1 MHSVV
6 ANTRVSTTL
15 QDVWRKLKYA
25 SLLVLL
31 HAYLLMAIR
40 TQGWGETQCSGAMF
54 ITASVL
60 FVDAVLLHMLCIEK
74 NLFDRIVDR
83 TKSLKIRSD
92 RLKNLQMIFWT
103 LVVTVVG
110 TYVLLESRSS
120 TARLTALG
128 GVGLCILLGYVCSKN
143 RREIPWP
150 SVLAA
155 VMAQFLCGLLVVRW
169 APGVFE
175 CLSVRA
181 EGAINSTFHAS
192 GFIFGYL
199 EDGRYVGLPRQP
211 PIFAFHNL
219 PVVLFFSFLMAV
231 LHYWGAVQFLAVNV
245 GNLLQMITRISAPEC
260 ICSAATII
268 VGLPMAVEFIKP
280 FMGEMTRSELHCI
293 MAAGFCGV
301 PAAIFAM
308 LLNMGNYGNHLLA
321 ANLMT
326 IPAGLGMAKL
336 LLPETE
342 KAPLGGANIK
352 PLVSSENTVFEAG
365 SNGAISALP
374 VVAHI
379 TVTLIVYAALM
390 AMVDAVVGSMLLAI
404 GFTVRLQELLGT
416 LFSPLSFA
424 FGLSGTD
431 AVHVGYL
438 VAVRTLATEILAF
451 LELEKLHSAGA
462 ISERAAVVATY
473 ALCSASSL
481 EQMPVVANVLTNIAP
496 PRRAADIQGVRWR
509 ALFTGCLSTCLNAC
523 IAGCL
528 VKD

>member
-1 MHSVV
+1 
-6 ANTRVSTTL
+6 
-15 QDVWRKLKYA
+15 
-25 SLLVLL
+25 
-31 HAYLLMAIR
+31 
-40 TQGWGETQCSGAMF
+40 
-54 ITASVL
+54 
-60 FVDAVLLHMLCIEK
+60 
-74 NLFDRIVDR
+74 
-83 TKSLKIRSD
+83 
-92 RLKNLQMIFWT
+92 
-103 LVVTVVG
+103 
-110 TYVLLESRSS
+110 
-120 TARLTALG
+120 
-128 GVGLCILLGYVCSKN
+128 
-143 RREIPWP
+143 
-150 SVLAA
+150 
-155 VMAQFLCGLLVVRW
+155 
-169 APGVFE
+169 
-175 CLSVRA
+175 
-181 EGAINSTFHAS
+181 
-192 GFIFGYL
+192 
-199 EDGRYVGLPRQP
+199 
-211 PIFAFHNL
+211 
-219 PVVLFFSFLMAV
+219 
-231 LHYWGAVQFLAVNV
+231 
-245 GNLLQMITRISAPEC
+245 
-260 ICSAATII
+260 
-268 VGLPMAVEFIKP
+268 MAVEFIKP

-404 GFTVRLQELLGT
+404 GFTVRLQHLQSLLRKNGRT
-416 LFSPLSFA
+416 DSNASR
-424 FGLSGTD
+424 SGN
-431 AVHVGYL
+431 
-438 VAVRTLATEILAF
+438 
-451 LELEKLHSAGA
+451 GA
-462 ISERAAVVATY
+462 RVQERAAVVATY